1 MKQPNEPPLSW
12 SNFSLR
18 QDCYIGWNPPQGRS
32 AAAGGQNPI
41 FPGNPRKTWSLDRPR
56 GGREQGIVRDEH
68 GQDQPTGKERA
79 QHEIQGRPRRR
90 SPDKAVAVGQHGL
103 TSDAFIARGAGV
115 SRYTLER
122 RDMASQTPLFLSSPP
137 SKKVVVS
144 LGRILL
150 RNVFTAV
157 FLDEEA
163 TEFFGRCSGRALL
176 CGPRLGFVEPVLC
189 RLETF

>member
-1 MKQPNEPPLSW
+1 MKQPGEPPVSW

-68 GQDQPTGKERA
+68 GQEQPTDKERA
-79 QHEIQGRPRRR
+79 QRVSRVERGGDR
-90 SPDKAVAVGQHGL
+90 PDKALAVGQHGL
-103 TSDAFIARGAGV
+103 TSNAFIARGAGV
-115 SRYTLER
+115 CRYTLER
-122 RDMASQTPLFLSSPP
+122 RDMAPQTPLFLSSPP

-157 FLDEEA
+157 FLDEKA

-176 CGPRLGFVEPVLC
+176 CGPRLGLV
-189 RLETF
+189 